1 MLDTSTRS
9 LRKILDHAGP
19 ALSEPIEPAD
29 LDELAGRK
37 PIPHT
42 PPPTTIEDILST
54 RAKTHGDF
62 ADTARISQDMKR
74 IVQSEVGWDKLS
86 DVQREV
92 LQMIMTKI
100 ARIVSGNP
108 NVKDHW
114 LDISGYAKLAAE
126 RIREDGIG

>member
-1 MLDTSTRS
+1 MLDTSRS
-9 LRKILDHAGP
+9 LRKVLADAGP
-19 ALSEPIEPAD
+19 GLSEPVEPQD

-42 PPPTTIEDILST
+42 PPPATIEDILST

-114 LDISGYAKLAAE
+114 DDIAGYAKLASE
-126 RIREDGIG
+126 RIKE